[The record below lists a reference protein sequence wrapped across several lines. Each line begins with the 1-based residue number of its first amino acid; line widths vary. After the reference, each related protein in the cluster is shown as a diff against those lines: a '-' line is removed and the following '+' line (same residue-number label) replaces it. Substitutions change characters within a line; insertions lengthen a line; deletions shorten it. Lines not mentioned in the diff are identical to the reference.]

1 MSSLFSKSNLF
12 SSLRGIPQQGPLPVE
27 LFSRRG
33 FHVEPGAREKA
44 LLEDD
49 PALRKFKSHKKSVVR
64 AKKIGDAL
72 IILVVAACSYEI
84 YYKAMEKRAKFDQ
97 VSDTKNT

>member
-1 MSSLFSKSNLF
+1 MVSFFALRMEIILSFLLFSGCFIFLQLTK
-12 SSLRGIPQQGPLPVE
+12 
-27 LFSRRG
+27 
-33 FHVEPGAREKA
+33 